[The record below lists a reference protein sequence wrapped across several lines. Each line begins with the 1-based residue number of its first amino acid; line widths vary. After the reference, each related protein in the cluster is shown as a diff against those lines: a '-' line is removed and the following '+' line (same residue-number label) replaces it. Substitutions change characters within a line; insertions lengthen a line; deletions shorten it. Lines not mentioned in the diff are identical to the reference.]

1 MILLEYP
8 FFSIEEC
15 DEIKKYA
22 YEKEIILKKIDYIS
36 YGKTPAKKYNTSIT
50 TNNFDEYN
58 FLKDNPIYAD
68 RLLNLLK
75 KTNAPLEWP
84 ILVQCWVNIYR
95 EGDGIGWHYHYGNGF
110 SFNIFV
116 DGNLS
121 PGPAYVLAGKEGGL
135 DKYDMKIKNF
145 ENKKG
150 YMQIFPSSTYH
161 KVDPV
166 NSERITVA
174 GTIHNYSSISA
185 KDLSLLSFN
194 NKKKDAYIIL
204 TQ

>member
-121 PGPAYVLAGKEGGL
+121 PGPAWCGHARRAATRRSLQEVVGQRNSSRQVGG
-135 DKYDMKIKNF
+135 D
-145 ENKKG
+145 KKG
-150 YMQIFPSSTYH
+150 
-161 KVDPV
+161 
-166 NSERITVA
+166 
-174 GTIHNYSSISA
+174 
-185 KDLSLLSFN
+185 
-194 NKKKDAYIIL
+194 
-204 TQ
+204 